1 MVHQSP
7 LTRSQQPLNLEVSP
21 SLSLLPSSSPSPL
34 PPPPPPSLLTHLFSF
49 SNRSAACEE
58 TNELEEALKD
68 AMMCVQLK
76 PDWVKVHKKKR
87 EGEEEEKKRRG
98 EGKKEKKVEERIK
111 CIHSGTFQEGESSF
125 EDGKSI

>member
-34 PPPPPPSLLTHLFSF
+34 PPPPSLLTHLFSF

-76 PDWVKVHKKKR
+76 PDWVKVYKKR
-87 EGEEEEKKRRG
+87 KRGRRREGKKRRG
-98 EGKKEKKVEERIK
+98 EEEKGGR
-111 CIHSGTFQEGESSF
+111 
-125 EDGKSI
+125 

>member
-58 TNELEEALKD
+58 MDELEEALKD

-87 EGEEEEKKRRG
+87 EREKKKRKEEERGRR
-98 EGKKEKKVEERIK
+98 RRR
-111 CIHSGTFQEGESSF
+111 
-125 EDGKSI
+125 